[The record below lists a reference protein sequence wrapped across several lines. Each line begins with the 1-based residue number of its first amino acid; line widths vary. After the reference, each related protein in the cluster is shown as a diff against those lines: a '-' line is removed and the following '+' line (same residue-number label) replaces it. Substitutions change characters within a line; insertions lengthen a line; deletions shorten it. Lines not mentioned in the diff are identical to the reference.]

1 MGFRRTT
8 IALDERLYRQVKR
21 TAVDQDKTI
30 REIVREALE
39 LFCQGRLAARQHPR
53 MPRFGA
59 YRFRIKGSLRRAD
72 IYEDRV

>member
-8 IALDERLYRQVKR
+8 VVLEEGLYRQVKQL
-21 TAVDQDKTI
+21 AVDQDKTL
-30 REIVREALE
+30 REVIQKALQM
-39 LFCQGRLAARQHPR
+39 FCQGRLFARRRIR

-59 YRFRIKGSLRRAD
+59 YRFRVKGSLRRAD